1 VEGKAVNIRI
11 TTEVEP
17 VEMRV
22 GLDELLER
30 LERVTTESPGAPF
43 IKVQDAEG
51 GFHLLNVNHITHI
64 WGPE

>member
-30 LERVTTESPGAPF
+30 LERVTTDSSGAPF

-51 GFHLLNVNHITHI
+51 GVSPAT
-64 WGPE
+64 